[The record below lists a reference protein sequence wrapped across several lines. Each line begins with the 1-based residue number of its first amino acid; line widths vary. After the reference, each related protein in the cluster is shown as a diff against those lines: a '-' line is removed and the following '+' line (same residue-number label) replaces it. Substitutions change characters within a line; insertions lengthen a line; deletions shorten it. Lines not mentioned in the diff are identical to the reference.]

1 MPLLTLVIILCAL
14 GFGLWALNTYAPL
27 DGKIKQVINVVVVL
41 VAVIV
46 AAQAFGVCGNLGSVQ
61 VPQIR

>member
-41 VAVIV
+41 VAVIF
-46 AAQAFGVCGNLGSVQ
+46 AAQAFGVCGNLGHVQ

>member
-14 GFGLWALNTYAPL
+14 GFGLWALNMYAPL
-27 DGKIKQVINVVVVL
+27 DGKIKTVINIVVVL
-41 VAVIV
+41 VAVILS
-46 AAQAFGVCGNLGSVQ
+46 AQAFGVCGNVGSIQ